1 MCQQVEDAAAIHCSP
16 PSGSVANCSC
26 LLSGLPGLKEFV
38 WQHHAS
44 RQEAESRPR
53 YWAFRRGVRRRLD
66 ASLVEE
72 GADLGNGVCIVKHH
86 LLLDVACS
94 VVERDTWRL
103 AVRQHLQVGVVILEV
118 VDKVFQAR
126 VALDHSGVIRRLHH
140 CTCSTLRLCCCLV
153 VVVGSENATLRTSL
167 LELNTTQPRTGP
179 LGASATASC
188 TPTSPLDVTAAATM
202 SSSGT
207 HDTKCG
213 NGWGFVP
220 LCEQACVWVWQYNDV
235 APTHQH
241 NLQLRILSMLQT
253 AARLQRQLQSFHAQS
268 SSRDGASRP
277 RSTSTNLLM
286 PVTRLCSTC
295 PLCFKT
301 QECIVRKSHK

>member
-1 MCQQVEDAAAIHCSP
+1 MCQQVEDATAAIHCSP

-44 RQEAESRPR
+44 RQEAESRPH
-53 YWAFRRGVRRRLD
+53 YWAFRRGVRRRRLD

-140 CTCSTLRLCCCLV
+140 CTCSTLRLWWWCLVGWLV
-153 VVVGSENATLRTSL
+153 VVVEGQRMLH
-167 LELNTTQPRTGP
+167 LEPRCWNSTQHTHTRTGP

-213 NGWGFVP
+213 NGWV
-220 LCEQACVWVWQYNDV
+220 
-235 APTHQH
+235 
-241 NLQLRILSMLQT
+241 
-253 AARLQRQLQSFHAQS
+253 HA
-268 SSRDGASRP
+268 
-277 RSTSTNLLM
+277 L
-286 PVTRLCSTC
+286 V
-295 PLCFKT
+295 
-301 QECIVRKSHK
+301 